1 MMSQAVSTVKYFT
14 KEQLGEPGFD
24 WNQFP
29 VEEQF
34 VRNNAE
40 CSYVQE
46 EVSIYRVPV
55 LSSKGKVINTTVT
68 LAAGREEESMEFKS
82 AEDPSEI
89 GNLLL
94 LGTSLSC
101 FQPNF
106 RQ

>member
-1 MMSQAVSTVKYFT
+1 MHRLRLLAWFVMSQADSAVKYFT

-24 WNQFP
+24 WSQFP

-89 GNLLL
+89 GNHV
-94 LGTSLSC
+94 S
-101 FQPNF
+101 
-106 RQ
+106 